1 MRLWTSQRHKKKH
14 RRSGATLKSIN
25 QIIKDKEE
33 LYLVDYDLGDKV
45 EIVVEPLNT
54 NLVTRIIEVNEVF
67 KKGQHTVSLTFG
79 TKVPR
84 VYRKI

>member
-1 MRLWTSQRHKKKH
+1 MTLAGLEEMQKSYSQVVN
-14 RRSGATLKSIN
+14 IN
-25 QIIKDKEE
+25 VNTVDRGIK
-33 LYLVDYDLGDKV
+33 YLLDYDLGDKV